1 MKRLSKDSA
10 KGPSRR
16 EFIAGG
22 SALLAAAAGA
32 RSGRAVEISP
42 GEASAS
48 GQRLASAGGDGNALY
63 RGPASS
69 GEKVPRR
76 WKASWITS
84 AKAPLKSGCVLH
96 FRKALELGEKPSR
109 FVIHVSADNQYLLKV
124 NGKYV
129 GNGPSHSDVQHW
141 KYTSYD
147 IGPLLAQ
154 GKNLIAAT
162 VWNFGEHAPVRQ
174 MSDRIGFLLDG
185 EEGNPVEVRTDESW
199 LVAIEEGLRALAM
212 PVFPQHYYYVASA
225 PERLDANRY
234 LWGWDDPSAEAGENE
249 GWHAAEAIGQAGSRG
264 MMFAQSDWQ
273 LMADGLPLME
283 WREESTGRVVR
294 LRGLSSAGSFPEGG
308 VRIGANQEATILLDV
323 GHLTTGYPELGFSQG
338 RGAEIKL
345 TYAEA
350 LYDAQ
355 GRKGN
360 RNDIKGKHIEGV
372 YDLVYADGSAERS
385 FFPLDWRT
393 WRYLQLD
400 VKTGEEALELS
411 GLRRWFTAF
420 PFVKTAKFEAD
431 DAVLSSIMEVG
442 YRTARLCAHDT
453 YMDTPYW
460 ERLQYI
466 GDTRVQALISYV
478 MTGDSRLPR
487 EAIEAF
493 HNSAISAGITLS
505 RYPTSVFQAIPGF
518 SLFWIGM
525 VHDFW
530 MYNDDT
536 EFVRGQLPLIRSV
549 LNWFA
554 ERQNGNG
561 LMGRLEWWPFV
572 DWANGFE
579 IGIPPQEADGNSTIL
594 SLQFVEALR
603 HAAELENALG
613 LSDLARR
620 DGEQAD
626 SISAAVRK
634 LCWSARYG
642 LLADT
647 PGKEHFS
654 QHANAFGVWLDV
666 IPKRE
671 QKAVM
676 NKILSV
682 DNPGFAAGDIPAD
695 MSLASYYF
703 RFYLARGLVHAG
715 LGDRYLDTLGPWK
728 EMLAEGLTTWAETP
742 PPTRSDSH
750 AWSAHPNYDLLTTV
764 AGIGPASPG
773 FGSVRIEPRPGNLK
787 RISAALPTPRG
798 LVRLEVDLRGA
809 EPYAAMRLPQGL
821 DGSFVWKGKQN
832 PVSEGYH
839 RFAL

>member
-1 MKRLSKDSA
+1 MGRLSKPSA

-16 EFIAGG
+16 EFIASG
-22 SALLAAAAGA
+22 SALLVAAAGA
-32 RSGRAVEISP
+32 RTGRAVEISSGGP
-42 GEASAS
+42 GAS
-48 GQRLASAGGDGNALY
+48 GQGPATAGGDGNALY
-63 RGPASS
+63 RGPAGS
-69 GEKVPRR
+69 GVMVPRR

-84 AKAPLKSGCVLH
+84 RNAPPKSECVLH
-96 FRKALELGEKPSR
+96 FRKELELTAKPTR
-109 FVIHVSADNQYLLKV
+109 FVIHVTADNQYLLKV

-141 KYTSYD
+141 KYTTYE
-147 IGPLLAQ
+147 IGPLLGA
-154 GKNLIAAT
+154 GKNLISAT
-162 VWNFGEHAPVRQ
+162 VWNFGEYAPVRQ
-174 MSDRIGFLLDG
+174 MSDRIGFLLEG
-185 EEGNPVEVRTDESW
+185 EEGNPAEVGTDESW
-199 LVAIEEGLRALAM
+199 MVAIEEGLRALAM

-225 PERLDANRY
+225 PERLDASRY
-234 LWGWDDPSAEAGENE
+234 LWGWDDPAAEAREAE
-249 GWHAAEAIGQAGSRG
+249 GWHAAEAIGQAASRG

-273 LMADGLPLME
+273 LIPDGLPLME
-283 WREESTGRVVR
+283 WREEPTGRVVR
-294 LRGLSSAGSFPEGG
+294 LEGLSSAGSFPEGG
-308 VRIGANQEATILLDV
+308 VTVPANQQATILLDV
-323 GHLTTGYPELGFSQG
+323 GHLTTGYPELGFSRG

-350 LYDAQ
+350 LYNAQ

-372 YDLVYADGSAERS
+372 YDLVYPDGSAERS

-400 VKTGEEALELS
+400 VKAGNEALELS
-411 GLRRWFTAF
+411 GLRTWFTAF

-478 MTGDSRLPR
+478 MTGDNRLAR
-487 EAIEAF
+487 EAIQAF

-530 MYNDDT
+530 MYNDDP
-536 EFVRGQLPLIRSV
+536 EFVRGHLPLIRSV

-554 ERQNGNG
+554 ERQNKNG

-579 IGIPPQEADGNSTIL
+579 RGIPPQEEDGNSTIL

-603 HAAELENALG
+603 YASELENALG
-613 LSDLARR
+613 LADLARR
-620 DGEQAD
+620 DAEQAD
-626 SISAAVRK
+626 YVSGAVRK

-647 PGKEHFS
+647 PEKKHFS

-671 QKAVM
+671 QKTVM

-682 DNPGFAAGDIPAD
+682 DNPGFHAENVPPD

-764 AGIGPASPG
+764 AGISPASTN
-773 FGSVRIEPRPGNLK
+773 FGTVRIEPRPGYLK
-787 RISAALPTPRG
+787 HIRAALPTPRG
-798 LVRLEVDLRGA
+798 LVAVEIDLRGGK
-809 EPYAAMRLPQGL
+809 PSAAITLPQGL
-821 DGSFVWKGKQN
+821 DGSFVWKGKQY
-832 PVSEGYH
+832 PVSGGHH